1 MGEYDTF
8 PNFWAFLHRVFS
20 SAKWGNMILFF
31 IFGLFSLYFLEIC
44 FKILKISQGLPLWQ
58 LSCLCWARLGWRFQ
72 IQYSDELDSQKS
84 EWGWIKLQNMKSW
97 RSCEFKLSLPLDK
110 VECPSNEAVRQNLI
124 GCQITPNASIP
135 FILQIFHLFCKYSI
149 YFANIPVIGKIYHL
163 FCKYSLFHIYKRWS
177 GCDPAQGKEVN
188 RCSCLHLTI
197 TQHVV

>member
-84 EWGWIKLQNMKSW
+84 EWGWIKFFKTWNQGWILDVLVNSN
-97 RSCEFKLSLPLDK
+97 CHFHLTKLSVLQMK
-110 VECPSNEAVRQNLI
+110 QFVRTWL
-124 GCQITPNASIP
+124 GV
-135 FILQIFHLFCKYSI
+135 K
-149 YFANIPVIGKIYHL
+149 
-163 FCKYSLFHIYKRWS
+163 
-177 GCDPAQGKEVN
+177 
-188 RCSCLHLTI
+188 
-197 TQHVV
+197 